1 MINSILAAIAKRQKL
16 AQLIVLALAVIFPFI
31 TSNPY
36 VIRLAILSGIFII
49 LSLSLNLLTGFA
61 GQISLGHIAFYG
73 IGAYTAAIL
82 SKNFGVNFI
91 VCMIAA
97 MVVAGIFGVLLGLP
111 TLKLGGYYLAIVT
124 MGFAEIIRL
133 VELNWIDLTNGPLGI
148 LNIPK
153 PELFGI
159 SLSSPR
165 AYYFICLILVLLTLI
180 LIKNILDSRIG
191 YALGTVRGDDN
202 ASKFMGVNVFRY
214 KIMAFVISAALAGM
228 AGAFFAQYVTFIDPT
243 SFAADQSTQV
253 LIMVI
258 FGGLG
263 SLPGSI
269 IGAVVLTI
277 VPELLRGLAEYRMLI
292 YGVVLVFMMLVR
304 PEGLL
309 GKVNFKHLRQQASVG
324 RISTGKSK
332 KEGDEA

>member
-1 MINSILAAIAKRQKL
+1 MINSIFAAIAKRQKL
-16 AQLIVLALAVIFPFI
+16 AQLVVLALAVIFPFV

-36 VIRLAILSGIFII
+36 IIRLAILSGIFII

-91 VCMIAA
+91 LCMLAA
-97 MVVAGIFGVLLGLP
+97 MLISGLFGLLLGLP

-124 MGFAEIIRL
+124 MGFAEIVRL
-133 VELNWIDLTNGPLGI
+133 VELNWIELTNGPLGI

-159 SLSSPR
+159 KLSSPK
-165 AYYFICLILVLLTLI
+165 AYYFICLILVLLTLFV
-180 LIKNILDSRIG
+180 IKNILNSRIG
-191 YALGTVRGDDN
+191 FALGTVRGDDN

-214 KIMAFVISAALAGM
+214 KIMAFIISAAIAGM
-228 AGAFFAQYVTFIDPT
+228 SGAFFAQYVTFVDPT
-243 SFAADQSTQV
+243 SFAADQSTLV
-253 LIMVI
+253 LIMII
-258 FGGLG
+258 FGGIG

-277 VPELLRGLAEYRMLI
+277 IPELLRGLAEYRMLI

-309 GKVNFKHLRQQASVG
+309 GKVNFKHIRQQASIG
-324 RISTGKSK
+324 RLGGQA
-332 KEGDEA
+332 KEKEDDEA